1 MPPTLCMYLYQAY
14 AASTTQA
21 PNYII
26 SLCLSDKLNTMKQ
39 NIHSIYVMFFII
51 FLVTTSQT
59 VARFLATKQGE
70 KETKL
75 NEITTGGSLVEGE
88 ENDSLNLGNSLQQL
102 MGVEECQN
110 GDEDCLKRRMV
121 AEAHLDYIYTQHHK
135 P

>member
-1 MPPTLCMYLYQAY
+1 
-14 AASTTQA
+14 
-21 PNYII
+21 
-26 SLCLSDKLNTMKQ
+26 MKQ
-39 NIHSIYVMFFII
+39 NTHSIYVMFFII

-75 NEITTGGSLVEGE
+75 NEITTGGSLVEVE
-88 ENDSLNLGNSLQQL
+88 ENDSLNQL

-110 GDEDCLKRRMV
+110 RDEDCLKRRMV

>member
-1 MPPTLCMYLYQAY
+1 MYLYQAY

-26 SLCLSDKLNTMKQ
+26 SLCLSEKLHTMKQ

>member
-26 SLCLSDKLNTMKQ
+26 SLCLSEKLTTMKQ

-75 NEITTGGSLVEGE
+75 NEITTGGSLVEVE
-88 ENDSLNLGNSLQQL
+88 ENDSLNQL
-102 MGVEECQN
+102 MGLEECQN

>member
-1 MPPTLCMYLYQAY
+1 
-14 AASTTQA
+14 
-21 PNYII
+21 
-26 SLCLSDKLNTMKQ
+26 MKR
-39 NIHSIYVMFFII
+39 NIHSIYVMLFII

-75 NEITTGGSLVEGE
+75 NEITTGGSLVEVE
-88 ENDSLNLGNSLQQL
+88 ENDSLNQL